1 MTNYAILHEKLN
13 PSLPWQKQQSTRK
26 LVIEKLYS
34 NLRKKLLKCCIW
46 SITFCGAEKWT
57 LREVYQK
64 YLESFELWCWRSRE
78 KIICTVGV
86 KNEVVILHRVKKERD
101 ILHTMKRRKAI

>member
-1 MTNYAILHEKLN
+1 MAKTAINKKTFHREIVLRFKEEASEVLHLE
-13 PSLPWQKQQSTRK
+13 R
-26 LVIEKLYS
+26 
-34 NLRKKLLKCCIW
+34 
-46 SITFCGAEKWT
+46 ITFCDAENWT

-78 KIICTVGV
+78 KISCTVGV
-86 KNEVVILHRVKKERD
+86 KNEEEILHGVKEECD

>member
-1 MTNYAILHEKLN
+1 
-13 PSLPWQKQQSTRK
+13 
-26 LVIEKLYS
+26 LYS

-46 SITFCGAEKWT
+46 SIIFCDAENWT

-86 KNEVVILHRVKKERD
+86 KNEVVILYRVKKEWD